1 MEPTSGLWPRRRFLL
16 TAGAAA
22 VGGAGLGM
30 FGDQHTAAAA
40 DPAEPAVT
48 ATTVSAV
55 DTTRSTYD
63 KLVLTVDGKPF
74 HHNGIQYRYDKQRYS
89 YGWTDAQ
96 LKPLLAMVAED
107 GFTVVNVPLWWSK
120 VETSKDNFSWA
131 DADRMIDWCGEYGLK
146 LEFLWFGHDS
156 TGFSVPARLPSYV
169 LDGYQ
174 YVVRADG
181 SELRKKGTGEPGEP
195 PQGFGLLDKTDPRL
209 LSREKYVLGRLMNH
223 VASYDTSH
231 TLVGVQLLNEPN
243 VSGLW
248 DVRIDRSYSSYS
260 NALWRS
266 GGYTNATEFRKD
278 VLLNYL
284 SGLGQAVK
292 ESDYVVYTR
301 SNPKGDADI
310 AENEARRARGTAYLD
325 FFGYDPYTTSL
336 DYVYDYGRDPFWAQ
350 GRNFPMIME
359 NYAGSSN
366 ADLLKFNSVAG
377 NAVYNIY
384 AAVDPDARSG
394 SSDKALYDFN
404 PTTKVVTRKAVSP
417 KVAAMN
423 HLLNKISRDL
433 ASKCPVER
441 GGTRLQTFNRTAA
454 TSSSTTKTLE
464 GQNVSYATSSGGQ
477 GIAVKRAPSEIALLS
492 TGSATCTLPG
502 GTVASVEVGH
512 YDSADTWVRTAAK
525 SYSTS
530 GGNIV
535 VGLSAGDCVRV
546 LYGGASSGPVSGATY
561 KIRNA
566 SSGTYL
572 DSDAGGRVILAAA
585 GAYDDQD
592 WVLTK
597 TASGSWTMRNARAE
611 RFYLAAGATDNAVV
625 WNSGGTGAD
634 AQWSL
639 EPVAS
644 GGFRFD
650 NQNAVGA
657 YMYATSAGDV
667 KWGTAATDAGTVWVL
682 EPR

>member
-1 MEPTSGLWPRRRFLL
+1 M
-16 TAGAAA
+16 
-22 VGGAGLGM
+22 
-30 FGDQHTAAAA
+30 
-40 DPAEPAVT
+40 
-48 ATTVSAV
+48 

-63 KLVLTVDGKPF
+63 KLVLMVDGKPF
-74 HHNGIQYRYDKQRYS
+74 YHNGIQYRYDKQRYS
-89 YGWTDAQ
+89 YGWTDTQ
-96 LKPLLAMVAED
+96 LKSLLGMVAED
-107 GFTVVNVPLWWSK
+107 GFNIVNVPIWWSK
-120 VETSKDNFSWA
+120 IETSKDNFSWA
-131 DADRMIDWCGEYGLK
+131 DADRMIDWCKEYGLK
-146 LEFLWFGHDS
+146 LELLWFGHDS
-156 TGFSVPARLPSYV
+156 TGFSMPIRLPSYV
-169 LDGYQ
+169 LNGYQ

-181 SELRKKGTGEPGEP
+181 TELRKKGTGEPGEP
-195 PQGFGLLDKTDPRL
+195 PQGFGLLDKTDPNL
-209 LSREKYVLGRLMNH
+209 LSREKYVLGQLMKH
-223 VASYDTSH
+223 VAAYDTSH

-310 AENEARRARGTAYLD
+310 AENEARRARGVAYLD
-325 FFGYDPYTTSL
+325 FFGYDPYTTSA
-336 DYVYDYGRDPFWAQ
+336 DYVFNYGQDAFWAQ
-350 GRNFPMIME
+350 GRNLPMIME

-366 ADLLKFNSVAG
+366 ADVLKFNSVAG
-377 NAVYNIY
+377 NATYNTY

-404 PTTKVVTRKAVSP
+404 PTTKVVTRKSVSP

-423 HLLNKISRDL
+423 HLLNKISWDL
-433 ASKCPVER
+433 ASKLPVER
-441 GGTRLQTFNRTAA
+441 GGTKLQTFNRTGA
-454 TSSSTTKTLE
+454 TSSTTTKTLD

-477 GIAVKRAPSEIALLS
+477 GIAVKRAPTEIAVLS
-492 TGSATCTLPG
+492 TKTATFTVPG
-502 GTVASVEVGH
+502 GAVASVESGS
-512 YDSADTWVRTAAK
+512 YDSTNTWVRSASK

-546 LYGGASSGPVSGATY
+546 VYGGSSSGPVSGATY
-561 KIRNA
+561 KIRN
-566 SSGTYL
+566 SSTGKYL
-572 DSDAGGRVILAAA
+572 DSEAEGRVILASAST
-585 GAYDDQD
+585 YDDQD
-592 WVLTK
+592 WVLTR
-597 TASGSWTMRNARAE
+597 TASGSWTVRNARSG
-611 RFYLAAGATDNAVV
+611 RFYLAAGAADNAVV

-639 EPVAS
+639 EPVSS
-644 GGFRFD
+644 GGFRL
-650 NQNAVGA
+650 NNHNTGSE
-657 YMYATSAGDV
+657 YLYATSAGDV
-667 KWGTAATDAGTVWVL
+667 KWNTGATDPGTVWVF
-682 EPR
+682 EPK